1 MQWSRK
7 LSLRR
12 KITYVIMINTVA
24 ALCVASIAFAEFGVY
39 RFKKLQMQNLNAL
52 ANVLGTTSTAA
63 LAFKDQ
69 KSAGE
74 VLQALAAKPNIL
86 AAVIYDPDGK
96 PFAVYHRGTSKEVYS
111 PKPFENESSRFTANR
126 ILVFQKITL
135 EGERVGS
142 IFLEA
147 DTVEYPQLLEGY
159 LLFFALIVLA
169 VSLGAYVMAERLQRP
184 ISDPILQLAWTAKLV
199 TGSRDYSIRAGKQ
212 SEDEVG
218 VLIDGFNEML
228 AQIQIRDAELSS
240 ARDDLER
247 RVNERTVELE
257 QEVADRQLAQEALHE
272 SEGRIRLLLDS
283 TAEAIYGIG
292 RDGLCTFCNPAT
304 LRMLGYQTPEDLVG
318 KRLHNIIHHTHADG
332 TPYAEE
338 DCAISASLQKGEGIH
353 SDEEIFWRADGTS
366 FPAEYWAYPTR
377 KEGEMV
383 GAVVTFLDITGRK
396 RAQEALRM
404 AKEAAEA
411 GSRAKSEFLA
421 NMSHEIRTPM
431 NGIIGMT
438 GLALDTHLTTEQREY
453 LGLVKSSADSL
464 LHLIND
470 ILDFSKI
477 EAGKLELEETE
488 FAIRDLF
495 SDTLKTLAVRA
506 DKKRL
511 ELSARV
517 SAEVPSVVV
526 GDPTR
531 LRQLIVNLVGNAI
544 KFTERGNIVV
554 EAELESQVSDAVH
567 MHFSVSDTGIGI
579 PPEKRQLIFESFAQ
593 ADGSTTRRFGGT
605 GLGLTISRRIVEMMG
620 GRIWVESEA
629 GQGSVFHFT
638 ANFRHSATP
647 ALGSERLKRQGLE
660 GLSVLVVDD
669 NDANRN
675 ILAEMLTNWRMSPAM
690 AESGASALN
699 AMEAAKKAGHPFP
712 IVLLDAQMPGMD
724 GFDVAKRVH
733 KKSGL
738 AGPIVLMLSADR
750 LPADTVRCHEAG
762 VKVFLTKPIGQS
774 ELLDAIL
781 LALGLR
787 AVEDHSMEP
796 PSLAKDRPEGRSL
809 NILLAEDNLVNQK
822 LAIKLLENA
831 GHHVVLAANGRQV
844 LEALEKARPQGFD
857 IVLMDIQMPEMDGL
871 EATAAIRGAEKS
883 SGKHLPIVAMTAN
896 SMRGDRE
903 RYLSG
908 GMDGYIS
915 KPVNSRLLFAEM
927 ERCLAGIN
935 TGATITEEPSP
946 HAERLDRALLLERV
960 EGDQELLAEMIQ
972 LFLADAP
979 HLLDAMRNA
988 LLQGDMI
995 LLERS
1000 AHSMKGAAGN
1010 MSAMVTVN
1018 AAMHLEQ
1025 SAKKGDPELSKTYLV
1040 ALEGAVERLLPV
1052 LADLC
1057 QEVLK

>member
-1 MQWSRK
+1 
-7 LSLRR
+7 
-12 KITYVIMINTVA
+12 
-24 ALCVASIAFAEFGVY
+24 
-39 RFKKLQMQNLNAL
+39 
-52 ANVLGTTSTAA
+52 
-63 LAFKDQ
+63 
-69 KSAGE
+69 
-74 VLQALAAKPNIL
+74 
-86 AAVIYDPDGK
+86 
-96 PFAVYHRGTSKEVYS
+96 
-111 PKPFENESSRFTANR
+111 
-126 ILVFQKITL
+126 
-135 EGERVGS
+135 
-142 IFLEA
+142 
-147 DTVEYPQLLEGY
+147 
-159 LLFFALIVLA
+159 
-169 VSLGAYVMAERLQRP
+169 
-184 ISDPILQLAWTAKLV
+184 
-199 TGSRDYSIRAGKQ
+199 
-212 SEDEVG
+212 
-218 VLIDGFNEML
+218 
-228 AQIQIRDAELSS
+228 
-240 ARDDLER
+240 
-247 RVNERTVELE
+247 
-257 QEVADRQLAQEALHE
+257 
-272 SEGRIRLLLDS
+272 
-283 TAEAIYGIG
+283 
-292 RDGLCTFCNPAT
+292 
-304 LRMLGYQTPEDLVG
+304 
-318 KRLHNIIHHTHADG
+318 
-332 TPYAEE
+332 
-338 DCAISASLQKGEGIH
+338 
-353 SDEEIFWRADGTS
+353 
-366 FPAEYWAYPTR
+366 
-377 KEGEMV
+377 
-383 GAVVTFLDITGRK
+383 
-396 RAQEALRM
+396 
-404 AKEAAEA
+404 
-411 GSRAKSEFLA
+411 
-421 NMSHEIRTPM
+421 
-431 NGIIGMT
+431 
-438 GLALDTHLTTEQREY
+438 LALDTHLTTEQREY

-620 GRIWVESEA
+620 GRIWVESAA

-647 ALGSERLKRQGLE
+647 ALGSERLKRQALE

-733 KKSGL
+733 KKSEL

-750 LPADTVRCHEAG
+750 LPADTARCHEAG

-781 LALGLR
+781 HALGRR
-787 AVEDHSMEP
+787 AVEDHSMGP
-796 PSLAKDRPEGRSL
+796 PSLAKDRPGGRSL

-844 LEALEKARPQGFD
+844 LEALEKVRPFIFD

-908 GMDGYIS
+908 EMDGYIS

-935 TGATITEEPSP
+935 TGTTITEDPSP

-1018 AAMHLEQ
+1018 AAMQLEQ
-1025 SAKKGDPELSKTYLV
+1025 SVKKGDLELSRAYLA

>member
-1 MQWSRK
+1 
-7 LSLRR
+7 
-12 KITYVIMINTVA
+12 
-24 ALCVASIAFAEFGVY
+24 
-39 RFKKLQMQNLNAL
+39 
-52 ANVLGTTSTAA
+52 
-63 LAFKDQ
+63 
-69 KSAGE
+69 
-74 VLQALAAKPNIL
+74 
-86 AAVIYDPDGK
+86 
-96 PFAVYHRGTSKEVYS
+96 
-111 PKPFENESSRFTANR
+111 
-126 ILVFQKITL
+126 
-135 EGERVGS
+135 
-142 IFLEA
+142 
-147 DTVEYPQLLEGY
+147 
-159 LLFFALIVLA
+159 
-169 VSLGAYVMAERLQRP
+169 
-184 ISDPILQLAWTAKLV
+184 
-199 TGSRDYSIRAGKQ
+199 
-212 SEDEVG
+212 
-218 VLIDGFNEML
+218 
-228 AQIQIRDAELSS
+228 
-240 ARDDLER
+240 
-247 RVNERTVELE
+247 
-257 QEVADRQLAQEALHE
+257 
-272 SEGRIRLLLDS
+272 
-283 TAEAIYGIG
+283 
-292 RDGLCTFCNPAT
+292 
-304 LRMLGYQTPEDLVG
+304 
-318 KRLHNIIHHTHADG
+318 
-332 TPYAEE
+332 
-338 DCAISASLQKGEGIH
+338 
-353 SDEEIFWRADGTS
+353 
-366 FPAEYWAYPTR
+366 
-377 KEGEMV
+377 
-383 GAVVTFLDITGRK
+383 
-396 RAQEALRM
+396 
-404 AKEAAEA
+404 
-411 GSRAKSEFLA
+411 
-421 NMSHEIRTPM
+421 
-431 NGIIGMT
+431 
-438 GLALDTHLTTEQREY
+438 
-453 LGLVKSSADSL
+453 
-464 LHLIND
+464 
-470 ILDFSKI
+470 
-477 EAGKLELEETE
+477 
-488 FAIRDLF
+488 
-495 SDTLKTLAVRA
+495 
-506 DKKRL
+506 
-511 ELSARV
+511 
-517 SAEVPSVVV
+517 
-526 GDPTR
+526 
-531 LRQLIVNLVGNAI
+531 VNLVGNAI

-733 KKSGL
+733 KKSEL

-750 LPADTVRCHEAG
+750 LPADTARCHEAG

-844 LEALEKARPQGFD
+844 LEALEKVRPQGFD

-896 SMRGDRE
+896 TMRGDRE

-927 ERCLAGIN
+927 QRCLAGIN
-935 TGATITEEPSP
+935 PGTTITEDPSP

-1018 AAMHLEQ
+1018 AAMQLEQ
-1025 SAKKGDPELSKTYLV
+1025 SVKKGDLELSRAYLA
-1040 ALEGAVERLLPV
+1040 ALEGAVERLIPV